1 VLSGTEIESRPPL
14 PAIISLRFNNKRGQ
28 IYTLL
33 APRPSLQGDM
43 SGAVEHVGFPKMDA
57 KVSSGDTHNN
67 PVKKPGGGPVSMDHV
82 LLALEETM
90 DERDLRIRS
99 LFNFFDAA
107 NQGYLD
113 YAQIEAGL
121 SALHVPA
128 HYKYAKDLFKVCD
141 ADRDGRVDYPEFRR
155 YMDDKELDLY
165 RIFQA
170 IDVEHNGCIHPEEL
184 WDALV
189 QAGTLI
195 QFLYS
200 FFFIFLFS
208 PFSYIIRA
216 SLFLLSPQFH

>member
-1 VLSGTEIESRPPL
+1 
-14 PAIISLRFNNKRGQ
+14 
-28 IYTLL
+28 
-33 APRPSLQGDM
+33 M
-43 SGAVEHVGFPKMDA
+43 SGAVKHVGFPKMDA

-67 PVKKPGGGPVSMDHV
+67 PVKKSGGGPVSMDHV
-82 LLALEETM
+82 LLALGETK

-121 SALHVPA
+121 SALHIPA

-170 IDVEHNGCIHPEEL
+170 IDVEHNGCILPEEL

-189 QAGTLI
+189 KAGTLTVC
-195 QFLYS
+195 FNFS
-200 FFFIFLFS
+200 VFFHIFQ
-208 PFSYIIRA
+208 YIIRECF
-216 SLFLLSPQFH
+216 FLSRNSTKLYIFALHT